1 MNAMNQLQWQREI
14 VAPSTIQECN
24 ESDVGM
30 KQSLSSYS
38 SKSNS
43 PTSDAVQF
51 ELEATRSSPP
61 EPQPPSHSVPRPRT
75 PPAPL
80 PLVFADELPEFN
92 ASDEK
97 LVKSSGG
104 GSSSEDEKERNR
116 IAAREAK
123 IARKQRRLQ
132 RKLDRENDRAKS
144 IAAIADTRRR
154 QRGGGDDD
162 DDDEM
167 KFIELVSSFK
177 EKIEQKI
184 VATEI
189 KVSENLRDNPQPP
202 ADGVATYGSASS
214 HSHELASR
222 LQPVPLTINIEHKAA
237 IGRQKG
243 GHRRSE
249 VILPMKDNRSEW
261 RKAQLTSTSSTSAM
275 PSIEQPTESS
285 V

>member
-38 SKSNS
+38 S
-43 PTSDAVQF
+43 DAVQF

-61 EPQPPSHSVPRPRT
+61 EPQPPSHSVPHPRT

-80 PLVFADELPEFN
+80 PLVFADELTEFN

-144 IAAIADTRRR
+144 IAATADTRRR
-154 QRGGGDDD
+154 QRGGGDD

-189 KVSENLRDNPQPP
+189 KVSENLRDNPQLT
-202 ADGVATYGSASS
+202 ADGVVAYESASS

-243 GHRRSE
+243 GHHRSE